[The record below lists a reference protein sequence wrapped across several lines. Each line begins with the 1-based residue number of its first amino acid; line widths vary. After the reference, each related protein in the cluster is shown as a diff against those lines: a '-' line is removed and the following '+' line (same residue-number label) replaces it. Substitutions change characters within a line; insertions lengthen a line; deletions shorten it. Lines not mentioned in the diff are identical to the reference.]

1 MKIIIKNLQL
11 LFKSDFIP
19 NKLTIILFIFLTL
32 LGSFLKIFSIVS
44 LFPLLEK
51 LTNNSS
57 NTDNFFFRNLNK
69 FFELLSVDKS
79 FSSVATLIVIL
90 LLFKFCVD
98 MLSVKFFERTM
109 VNLSLQIRKSLT
121 KNLFKLD
128 FESFEKIKNNEL
140 ISILQDQVDRVRAF
154 FRNSVTFIT
163 HILESMIY
171 LFSSFLI
178 NFPLT
183 LLAFFLGFSK
193 FIILKKVHLI
203 NQKLGKD
210 LTKMQ
215 MEDNKSIIDTLS
227 SMKFLRFMNKEKFG
241 TKKIIVS
248 RINLDEVERKNLIL
262 FRFLKNFNELL
273 NLFFIGV
280 FLTYGFSTTDDI
292 NEVII
297 LILFLNKALGVFS
310 QIQRALYK
318 METSYDAVSVI
329 DTNIKEWKKKNDFV
343 GKKVIK
349 KIFSF
354 KLNNVTIKS
363 GKKVLFKNLNL
374 TFPANKIY
382 KIVGDSGVGKTIFIE
397 SLLGLRKIDSG
408 KILIGNDILESKN
421 IDLSKW
427 FENIGY
433 ISNNPTF
440 FNDSLFNNLQ
450 LGDNTIKKKI
460 IFSFL
465 DKFNLRKTIT
475 NNQIIEL
482 NSKNSGMSLG
492 QYQRLQIIRGII
504 HSKKILFIDE
514 GLSNVES
521 ELRNKILKSLS
532 KLKHKLTIFSIS
544 HTHNINENKFFDY
557 QIKITNENI
566 KLTKISKK

>member
-69 FFELLSVDKS
+69 FFELLSGDKS

-183 LLAFFLGFSK
+183 LVAFFLGFSK

-318 METSYDAVSVI
+318 METS
-329 DTNIKEWKKKNDFV
+329 F
-343 GKKVIK
+343 
-349 KIFSF
+349 
-354 KLNNVTIKS
+354 NV
-363 GKKVLFKNLNL
+363 
-374 TFPANKIY
+374 
-382 KIVGDSGVGKTIFIE
+382 
-397 SLLGLRKIDSG
+397 R
-408 KILIGNDILESKN
+408 
-421 IDLSKW
+421 
-427 FENIGY
+427 
-433 ISNNPTF
+433 
-440 FNDSLFNNLQ
+440 
-450 LGDNTIKKKI
+450 
-460 IFSFL
+460 
-465 DKFNLRKTIT
+465 
-475 NNQIIEL
+475 
-482 NSKNSGMSLG
+482 
-492 QYQRLQIIRGII
+492 
-504 HSKKILFIDE
+504 
-514 GLSNVES
+514 
-521 ELRNKILKSLS
+521 
-532 KLKHKLTIFSIS
+532 
-544 HTHNINENKFFDY
+544 
-557 QIKITNENI
+557 
-566 KLTKISKK
+566 

>member
-11 LFKSDFIP
+11 LMKSDFVP
-19 NKLTIILFIFLTL
+19 SKLTIILFIFLTL
-32 LGSFLKIFSIVS
+32 LGGFLKIFSIVS

-51 LTNNSS
+51 LTNNPS

-69 FFELLSVDKS
+69 FFELLSIDKS

-90 LLFKFCVD
+90 ILFKFCVD

-140 ISILQDQVDRVRAF
+140 ISILQDQIERVRAF

-163 HILESMIY
+163 HILESIMY
-171 LFSSFLI
+171 LISSFLI

-193 FIILKKVHLI
+193 FIILKKVHLV

-215 MEDNKSIIDTLS
+215 IEDNKSIIDTLS
-227 SMKFLRFMNKEKFG
+227 SLKFLRFMNKEKFG

-248 RINLDEVERKNLIL
+248 RINLDEVQRKNLIL
-262 FRFLKNFNELL
+262 FHFLKNFNEVL

-318 METSYDAVSVI
+318 METNYDAVSVI
-329 DTNIKEWKKKNDFV
+329 DTNIKEWKKKMILSV
-343 GKKVIK
+343 KK
-349 KIFSF
+349 
-354 KLNNVTIKS
+354 L
-363 GKKVLFKNLNL
+363 
-374 TFPANKIY
+374 
-382 KIVGDSGVGKTIFIE
+382 
-397 SLLGLRKIDSG
+397 
-408 KILIGNDILESKN
+408 
-421 IDLSKW
+421 
-427 FENIGY
+427 
-433 ISNNPTF
+433 
-440 FNDSLFNNLQ
+440 
-450 LGDNTIKKKI
+450 
-460 IFSFL
+460 
-465 DKFNLRKTIT
+465 
-475 NNQIIEL
+475 
-482 NSKNSGMSLG
+482 
-492 QYQRLQIIRGII
+492 
-504 HSKKILFIDE
+504 
-514 GLSNVES
+514 
-521 ELRNKILKSLS
+521 
-532 KLKHKLTIFSIS
+532 
-544 HTHNINENKFFDY
+544 
-557 QIKITNENI
+557 
-566 KLTKISKK
+566 